1 MSNGIARFV
10 AFLILVSATASFMVG
25 SSTLFEQIVKAQN
38 TTTNMT
44 GSVGNMSGNLP
55 PPAAPSSTE
64 MKEKFDNSARQG
76 GTICRTSTC

>member
-1 MSNGIARFV
+1 V

-44 GSVGNMSGNLP
+44 GSVGNMS
-55 PPAAPSSTE
+55 
-64 MKEKFDNSARQG
+64 EKGALNHLYMNISAKVYLLS
-76 GTICRTSTC
+76 IV